1 MTQQARCSSKSNM
14 LTWHPGAPRFTFRAT
29 WSNGL
34 ILEPIRKGHSNERE
48 SAFNRALRLVD

>member
-48 SAFNRALRLVD
+48 SALIAPSDL